1 MILHGPVMTGSHQGS
16 FWCLSMGVCG
26 TAMGFSL
33 WIYSWTSK
41 RLSLGLQVSWKPGQ
55 KEQRLVWLW
64 SEKSGSYRLQ
74 FRWKLWWT
82 RAGSQCGLSWGIK
95 LGCMADNLFPMLPSP
110 SKAGVGPGCLWQW
123 AQQLTGCDP
132 CWKLKVQQ
140 GIAWQHT
147 PARRLCYQW
156 QPSLDWTTE
165 QDGCLD
171 TTAKGETDRC
181 WLIQGMQS
189 ALPYEKWWQWSR
201 LWKMANSFPIQQGLD
216 ISCLMTS
223 LLKHR
228 FKFKMMT
235 LSRMPVRA
243 GGQQARKMQIRMKKK
258 LQCPNW
264 SEHGLRQE
272 LREKANSMPGTEF
285 RGAFTPSLMRVALL
299 SHVADQS
306 TTGISSCWQSPLLCT
321 LFAVDALGLKRQ
333 EEMCWACQLGFCTDM
348 FKTNAND
355 QCCGSWRK
363 GCWDQ
368 FFFSSVS
375 FHWILSEA
383 VTMDDVSFFQT
394 KFSLVVHWF
403 LRWITC
409 HVMKAVTKQWREGV
423 RRKKPLISGT
433 RIASGWVRWVSKN
446 FCVVPAFSQ
455 SSAMLG
461 KLQNSWHDSLHW
473 WITAQERFKTFAGKL
488 ILFLRPFELWNWFH
502 VQVFECQGKPLT
514 CASTRLELTWHN
526 VLRWQFSRF
535 RTESSA
541 HGIVPGSLE
550 TVCWQ
555 RIPQH
560 GTVCIFLQLC
570 CRA

>member
-41 RLSLGLQVSWKPGQ
+41 RLSLGERSSW
-55 KEQRLVWLW
+55 LVAIPAELDPSVAWAEASSW
-64 SEKSGSYRLQ
+64 VAWRTT
-74 FRWKLWWT
+74 FF
-82 RAGSQCGLSWGIK
+82 QCSRRH
-95 LGCMADNLFPMLPSP
+95 

-423 RRKKPLISGT
+423 RRKKNP
-433 RIASGWVRWVSKN
+433 
-446 FCVVPAFSQ
+446 
-455 SSAMLG
+455 
-461 KLQNSWHDSLHW
+461 
-473 WITAQERFKTFAGKL
+473 
-488 ILFLRPFELWNWFH
+488 
-502 VQVFECQGKPLT
+502 
-514 CASTRLELTWHN
+514 
-526 VLRWQFSRF
+526 
-535 RTESSA
+535 
-541 HGIVPGSLE
+541 
-550 TVCWQ
+550 
-555 RIPQH
+555 
-560 GTVCIFLQLC
+560 
-570 CRA
+570 